1 MPNDAEDDDEEEF
14 LERALGLQGH
24 TSRTLH

>member
-14 LERALGLQGH
+14 LEKALGLQGH
-24 TSRTLH
+24 VSRTLH